1 MKSPAN
7 YFPEPQIDLQN
18 FRLKRINE
26 PQYRHMWFLLFWP
39 IFGVR
44 YLLIEN
50 IKPVVELHLIHSPLD
65 DIIPFQEWF
74 LIPYAL
80 WFVGIIGMH
89 LYTMVYDVPVF
100 NKYTKFLII
109 SMTVSTATFILYP
122 SYQQLRPSEF
132 PRDNLLT
139 DIVGLIYLIDTNTN
153 IFPSEHA
160 IGALA
165 VFAASLHTKGLHSP
179 VKTTVIGIIT
189 VLICLSTVFLK
200 QHSILDVAAAL
211 PICIIAYIA
220 CYGKEHIREI
230 RAKVRYA
237 Y

>member
-1 MKSPAN
+1 
-7 YFPEPQIDLQN
+7 
-18 FRLKRINE
+18 
-26 PQYRHMWFLLFWP
+26 MWFLLFWP

-44 YLLIEN
+44 YLLVEN
-50 IKPVVELHLIHSPLD
+50 MNPVGTAHLIHCPLD
-65 DIIPFQEWF
+65 DVIPFQEFF

-80 WFVGIIGMH
+80 WYVGIIGMH
-89 LYTMVYDVPVF
+89 LYTMIYDVPAF
-100 NKYTKFLII
+100 RKYTKFLII
-109 SMTVSTATFILYP
+109 SMTASTATFILYP
-122 SYQQLRPSEF
+122 SYQQLRPTEF

-139 DIVGLIYLIDTNTN
+139 DIVRLLYLFDTNTN
-153 IFPSEHA
+153 VFPSEHA

-165 VFAASLHTKGLHSP
+165 VFSASLHTKGLHSP

-220 CYGKEHIREI
+220 YYGKEHIREI
-230 RAKVRYA
+230 RAKVKYA